1 MPFAT
6 QYYVTAPNPKEIM
19 SKCLSIQQKPLLC
32 EVFKKTDNTIQEW
45 AFIQRNTRDSKIIA
59 YSFGAV

>member
-19 SKCLSIQQKPLLC
+19 SKCLSIQQKPLLR
-32 EVFKKTDNTIQEW
+32 EVFKEPI
-45 AFIQRNTRDSKIIA
+45 ISYRNGRLIKEILVTAKL
-59 YSFGAV
+59 